1 MSPNSV
7 LHFLVIYD
15 IRAAK
20 AELVPFGTD
29 YEAALDAYNRTE
41 ADHRD
46 DPNTEVVLLGSDSVE
61 TIERTHSSYFELS
74 ERHIDRIVARELAEL
89 GLS

>member
-29 YEAALDAYNRTE
+29 YEAALDAYDKTE
-41 ADHRD
+41 AKHRD
-46 DPNTEVVLLGSDSVE
+46 DVNTEVVLLGSDSVE

-74 ERHIDRIVARELAEL
+74 ERHIDRIVAHELAEL

>member
-15 IRAAK
+15 IQAAK

-29 YEAALDAYNRTE
+29 YEAALDAYDKTE
-41 ADHRD
+41 AEHRD
-46 DPNTEVVLLGSDSVE
+46 DLNTEVVLLGSDSVE

-89 GLS
+89 GFS

>member
-29 YEAALDAYNRTE
+29 CEAALEAYNRTE
-41 ADHRD
+41 EEHRD